1 MKAFFEE
8 YGFVAL
14 AAVVVILLIVM
25 STPIGNSIETALS
38 GFVDNFATGVNS
50 NITALPS
57 VSEEPEVN

>member
-1 MKAFFEE
+1 
-8 YGFVAL
+8 
-14 AAVVVILLIVM
+14 M

-57 VSEEPEVN
+57 VSEAPEVN

>member
-14 AAVVVILLIVM
+14 
-25 STPIGNSIETALS
+25 ETALS

-50 NITALPS
+50 NITA
-57 VSEEPEVN
+57 

>member
-25 STPIGNSIETALS
+25 STLSYSIETALS

-57 VSEEPEVN
+57 VSEAPEVN